1 MALHGPYLGACGFR
15 VYAPDLP
22 SYGLTEDPTNH
33 YGYGLG
39 GHVDFVHDFVR
50 QVGVDE
56 FHLAGNSM
64 GCSITAQYV
73 VTHPEQVLSFALI
86 AGRIGDLVS
95 LEDIRRADGRGSKE
109 LPHVAFD
116 GTEESMR
123 AVLTNITYDPSKVT
137 DDVVAMRTLAASKHA
152 DTYAKNLARVF
163 GPQDGSSDPNE
174 LARLTTRGR
183 LDKVTIPGIYLYGR
197 QDVVFRVEA
206 GYLQED
212 ALPNVQFSTPT
223 RPGTRVRP
231 TSPTSSTRSSSSSS
245 VTDVSRGRRVC
256 APGSRTGVRP
266 FLPSSRLRRLRRRV
280 EPEPD
285 PTSRRNFTMTST
297 EASATE
303 PPLVQRARRLYPSIA
318 ERAADVEK
326 QRYVH
331 PDSIDEM
338 IDAGLTRGLQSAA
351 YGGAEANPAEFYQAV
366 SEIAKACTSTGWI
379 LMVLGVHTWEM
390 AHMSKELNDELFGDD
405 PTTLISSSYNMQ
417 GNVAT
422 KVPGGYRLTGSWK
435 SSSGILHSSWVAL
448 GANVEGEPAPYNFVI
463 PAKDVKSIDDWHV
476 LGLAGTG
483 SRSVVVE
490 DVFIPEHRAID
501 RDVLRSGFGP
511 GLSTPTRPCTGCP
524 SR

>member
-1 MALHGPYLGACGFR
+1 MALTEEGIVHVPGMLSRWVRLSTGAKVHYMTSGETGPAVVLLHGGINGSSGTAGWRFMAPYLGACGFR

-95 LEDIRRADGRGSKE
+95 LEDIRRADGRGPKE

-123 AVLTNITYDPSKVT
+123 AVLTSITYDPSKVT
-137 DDVVAMRTLAASKHA
+137 DDVVAMRTLAAGKHA

-212 ALPNVQFSTPT
+212 ALPNVQFFYPDETGHQGQTDQPDLFNQVFLEFFRDGRVSWKTSVRAGISDRRPPIPSLVETP
-223 RPGTRVRP
+223 
-231 TSPTSSTRSSSSSS
+231 
-245 VTDVSRGRRVC
+245 
-256 APGSRTGVRP
+256 
-266 FLPSSRLRRLRRRV
+266 
-280 EPEPD
+280 
-285 PTSRRNFTMTST
+285 
-297 EASATE
+297 
-303 PPLVQRARRLYPSIA
+303 
-318 ERAADVEK
+318 
-326 QRYVH
+326 
-331 PDSIDEM
+331 
-338 IDAGLTRGLQSAA
+338 AGSAA
-351 YGGAEANPAEFYQAV
+351 E
-366 SEIAKACTSTGWI
+366 
-379 LMVLGVHTWEM
+379 
-390 AHMSKELNDELFGDD
+390 
-405 PTTLISSSYNMQ
+405 
-417 GNVAT
+417 
-422 KVPGGYRLTGSWK
+422 
-435 SSSGILHSSWVAL
+435 
-448 GANVEGEPAPYNFVI
+448 
-463 PAKDVKSIDDWHV
+463 
-476 LGLAGTG
+476 
-483 SRSVVVE
+483 
-490 DVFIPEHRAID
+490 
-501 RDVLRSGFGP
+501 
-511 GLSTPTRPCTGCP
+511 
-524 SR
+524 